1 MDRNVKKK
9 LEPSE
14 KVQKMYEAIAGFV
27 EEKRDLSTIKVSEI
41 TSRAGIGKGTA
52 YEYFSSKEELIVYAT
67 LWLCG
72 QQMEQMI
79 HGASRATGFR
89 EKYLFMLEWIETHK
103 EYNDLLLK
111 AIKGSFHGD
120 CEKLKDCVPKE
131 LSVQIRSYIAEMINE
146 LLEQGYQ
153 EGIFTEQNVEKRIIV
168 FMGTMMQ
175 YGFGVINIEEGF
187 GKNMNKEQLREFTYE
202 CMVKS
207 LN

>member
-52 YEYFSSKEELIVYAT
+52 YEYFSSKEELIMYAA

-79 HGASRATGFR
+79 SGAAKETGFR
-89 EKYLFMLEWIETHK
+89 GKYFFILEWIETHK
-103 EYNDLLLK
+103 EYNELLLK
-111 AIKGSFHGD
+111 AVKGNFQGD

-131 LSVQIRSYIAEMINE
+131 LSAQIRSYLVETINE
-146 LLEQGYQ
+146 LLEEGYQ
-153 EGIFTEQNVEKRIIV
+153 EGIFKEQNVEKRILV

-175 YGFGVINIEEGF
+175 YGVGVINLKEDFE
-187 GKNMNKEQLREFTYE
+187 NMMNKEQLREFTYE